1 MSLIS
6 TLTDCIDSNNGISS
20 PLCSK
25 NGLICS
31 INGFTVNLTIS
42 SIFSNLFCELLK
54 KIIPGYITRNFFKN
68 REPIISLINVN
79 ILNCFIKYFVS
90 ASHKIYTFYKKT
102 QKIQK
107 YIGNI
112 SLYLIL

>member
-6 TLTDCIDSNNGISS
+6 TLTDCIDSNNGISN

-42 SIFSNLFCELLK
+42 SIFSNLFCELVK
-54 KIIPGYITRNFFKN
+54 KIGLSKSTK
-68 REPIISLINVN
+68 
-79 ILNCFIKYFVS
+79 
-90 ASHKIYTFYKKT
+90 
-102 QKIQK
+102 
-107 YIGNI
+107 G
-112 SLYLIL
+112 